1 MAASL
6 GLIRASAG
14 GVSQYLVQS
23 GFALAEQEELRA
35 LLLQPQRVAL
45 RAQPLSAR

>member
-1 MAASL
+1 MEASL
-6 GLIRASAG
+6 AFIRASAG

-23 GFALAEQEELRA
+23 GFSMAEQEELRA
-35 LLLQPQRVAL
+35 LLLQPQRVVL